1 MTVLQ
6 PLLLWGLAAAAVP
19 ILIHLLNRLRFR
31 SLPWGAMMFLV
42 RATRTSTRRS
52 RLRHWL
58 ILACRALALAC
69 FAYALAR
76 PLIGGWLGTTLG
88 GRSDAVVLLFDR
100 SASMESLDPRR
111 RLPKREEGLRLLSAA
126 GQLGGA
132 TRYIL
137 IDSATLAPQ
146 PVASPE
152 ALAGLNLTRATDTAA
167 DWPALFRTAGDW
179 LLKNQPGRADIWAV
193 SDLQTSNWQP
203 DGGAWPG
210 LAARLAGISPR
221 VRVRVLALPAAPVQN
236 RALNL
241 RSARTHRSGAQGSV
255 QVAFN
260 CLQNQGG
267 VAAKVPVAMNL
278 NGQRTVADFESRGAR
293 DSWARSLAAEPGL
306 GWGFWELPADDNL
319 RDNRSYF
326 VYGGETPL
334 QGIVVAEHPLAGRM
348 LQLAVA
354 PANAGLRKADLLMPA
369 TPLALAGQP
378 CGLIVWQ
385 GALPAGATAVQL
397 RRFASEGGAVLFLP
411 PSVSA
416 PGAVATNVLNE
427 LAWGELQPMEK
438 NQPFRV
444 TFWEEQEGP
453 LEKTA
458 DGRSLPVAQLAVTRR
473 AAVSLP
479 APTAR
484 EPGWVTLAAFVD
496 GKPFLARRTV
506 GRGAFFACPTLPAP
520 DWSDLDDG
528 RVLVP
533 MIQRMLEQGASR
545 FSPAEVATCGEWKP
559 AAPEDIWSAVEPAG
573 RADPL
578 TQAGV
583 YRCGQRWL
591 ALNRPAAEDVFE
603 PLTAAQVRDLL
614 PGVDVTVTEDHVST
628 ETGSATPSEVWPL
641 FVLLGVLFLLAEAWL
656 TLLDIAGEP
665 RKQEAAR

>member
-31 SLPWGAMMFLV
+31 SLAWGAMMFLL

-58 ILACRALALAC
+58 ILACRTLAVAC

-76 PLIGGWLGTTLG
+76 PLLGGWLGTTLG
-88 GRSDAVVLLFDR
+88 GRADAVLILFDR
-100 SASMESLDPRR
+100 SASMESLDPKR
-111 RLPKREEGLRLLSAA
+111 RLPKREEGLRLLAAA
-126 GQLGGA
+126 GQSVGA

-137 IDSATLAPQ
+137 IDSATLMPQ
-146 PVASPE
+146 AVANPE
-152 ALAGLNLTRATDTAA
+152 ALAGMSLTRATDTAA
-167 DWPALFRTAGDW
+167 DWPALFRTAGEW
-179 LLKNQPGRADIWAV
+179 LLKNQPGRADIWVV
-193 SDLQTSNWQP
+193 SDLQQSNWQP
-203 DGGAWPG
+203 EGGAWPS
-210 LAARLAGISPR
+210 LAAKLAGISPR

-241 RSARTHRSGAQGSV
+241 RLARTHRSGAKSSL

-260 CLQNQGG
+260 CLQTQSG
-267 VAAKVPVAMNL
+267 VATKVPVAMNL
-278 NGQRTVADFESRGAR
+278 GGQRTVADFESRGAR
-293 DSWARSLAAEPGL
+293 DSWSRSLAIKPGL

-326 VYGGETPL
+326 VYGGEAPL
-334 QGIVVAEHPLAGRM
+334 LGIVAADHPLAGRM

-354 PANAGLRKADLLMPA
+354 PVNSPQRSADLVAPEK
-369 TPLALAGQP
+369 PLALAGQTL
-378 CGLIVWQ
+378 GLIVWQ
-385 GALPAGATAVQL
+385 GTLPAGATAAQL

-411 PSVSA
+411 PSVA
-416 PGAVATNVLNE
+416 VPGAVATNALNE
-427 LAWGELQPMEK
+427 LAWGEIQKTENNK
-438 NQPFRV
+438 PFRV

-473 AAVSLP
+473 AALALP
-479 APTAR
+479 ALTAR
-484 EPGWVTLAAFVD
+484 EPGWLTLASFVD
-496 GKPFLARRTV
+496 GKPFLARRAV
-506 GRGAFFACPTLPAP
+506 GRGAFFACATLPAP

-533 MIQRMLEQGASR
+533 MIQRMLEQGAAR
-545 FSPAEVATCGEWKP
+545 FSPAEVAVCGEWKP

-573 RADPL
+573 RAEPL

-603 PLTAAQVRDLL
+603 PLSSAQVRDLL
-614 PGVDVTVTEDHVST
+614 PGVDATVTEDHVST

-656 TLLDIAGEP
+656 TLLDIAGE
-665 RKQEAAR
+665 RKQEALR